1 MKLIRT
7 ALSALRKFGKDVSGA
22 ITVEF
27 VVIMPALMWAYG
39 ASYVYFDGY
48 RQSAQNMKAAYTIGD
63 MISRETNAITDAYI
77 DSMYNVAQLL
87 TRTRN
92 PMSMRITV
100 IRWDAEDD
108 RYFLDWSEARGSVA
122 ELTNDNLLD
131 LEARL
136 PVMPDNERVILVETW
151 NTWTGVFN
159 TSLGTISLDNFV
171 FTSPRFGSQVLHE
184 DML

>member
-1 MKLIRT
+1 MTLIKNIV
-7 ALSALRKFGKDVSGA
+7 AALRKFGNDVSGA
-22 ITVEF
+22 VTVEF
-27 VVIMPALMWAYG
+27 VIIMPALMWAYG

-48 RQSAQNMKAAYTIGD
+48 RQSAQNMKAAYTVGD
-63 MISRETNAITDAYI
+63 MISRETNAITEEYVDALY
-77 DSMYNVAQLL
+77 STVQLL

-100 IRWDAEDD
+100 IRWDEPDD
-108 RYFLDWSEARGSVA
+108 RYYLDWSEARGTVT
-122 ELTNDNLLD
+122 ELTDANLLD
-131 LEARL
+131 LEERL
-136 PVMPDNERVILVETW
+136 PVVNDNERFILVETW

-171 FTSPRFGSQVLHE
+171 FTSPRFGTQVLHE